1 LKIAFASSS
10 PVGIPIFN
18 ALLSTQ
24 HEILY
29 VLTNPDKPTGRGQS
43 FTANR
48 FAEHARSLA
57 LQIFKPTDEVEIV
70 EILRTKP
77 VDAVLTVAYGQ
88 LIKESA
94 LHLPPYGWLN
104 IHFSKLP
111 TWRGAAPV
119 QYAILHGQTQ
129 TGVSIFRLEAGMDTG
144 PVFES
149 WTTPIENSD
158 TTESLLKKL
167 SEESSLKVGRI
178 LDSIEAGQQPSEQN
192 STGISYAPKIKK
204 EMGKI
209 SAQDSR
215 VNAMAK
221 IRALGENPGTY
232 VTFRGQRLGIISA
245 QLSYA
250 HLEEPALT
258 APTGTLVAGK
268 NELLLSFADGFLRLE
283 RVLPQGKKPMSGA
296 DFARGARLA
305 PGELCE

>member
-1 LKIAFASSS
+1 MKIAFASSS

-29 VLTNPDKPTGRGQS
+29 VLTNPDKPTGRGQN

-111 TWRGAAPV
+111 AWRGAAPV
-119 QYAILHGQTQ
+119 QYAILHGQTE

-144 PVFES
+144 PVFDS

-258 APTGTLVAGK
+258 APTVTLVAGK
-268 NELLLSFADGFLRLE
+268 NELLLGFADGFLRLE

-296 DFARGARLA
+296 VFARGARLA